1 MKWKEYSL
9 DELIHIKHGYAFKG
23 EFFSEEPTDDIL
35 LTPGNFA
42 IGGGFKAQKLK
53 YYNGEFP
60 VDYILDENDVIV
72 TMTDLSKEA
81 DTLGFSAKV
90 PAWYG
95 KRFLHNQRIGLV
107 KLKTDDFDKDYLYW
121 LMRTYTYQR
130 FVANGATGATVKHTS
145 PTKICQYK
153 FIAPDDKTT
162 LRKIASI
169 LSAYDDLIENNLK
182 RIKLLEEKAQLHY
195 KIEFGEYQFGD
206 KEPQNLPKGWSVKSV
221 GDIYG
226 KLESG
231 SRPKGGIDKEL
242 KEGIASVGAENVIGL
257 GKYNYQSEKL
267 ITEAFFENMNR
278 GKIENKDILI
288 YKDGAYIGKTTLFQ
302 DDFPHEKCCVNE
314 HVFLLRSKDE
324 LYQNYLFFTLYQKLY
339 FDKMQQLN
347 ANAAQPGI
355 NQESL
360 KSLRIL
366 WPSDKVIEDF
376 NEKVESL
383 MRLIFVLAKQNTKL
397 REARDILLPKL
408 MNGQIE
414 V

>member
-1 MKWKEYSL
+1 MKWERKTINEL
-9 DELIHIKHGYAFKG
+9 CEIKGGKRLPKNHELIEVETNHPYIRARDIGNG
-23 EFFSEEPTDDIL
+23 IIDFSKPVYLQENTFNFISRYTVKADDIV
-35 LTPGNFA
+35 LTIVGAN
-42 IGGGFKAQKLK
+42 IGDVGLIPKH
-53 YYNGEFP
+53 
-60 VDYILDENDVIV
+60 LDGANLTEN
-72 TMTDLSKEA
+72 A
-81 DTLGFSAKV
+81 
-90 PAWYG
+90 
-95 KRFLHNQRIGLV
+95 V
-107 KLKTDDFDKDYLYW
+107 KLTSFNENCHFKYLLYYFLLPGKKKQLEQVAAGSAQGKLGLYKIKDIEVPIPPL
-121 LMRTYTYQR
+121 
-130 FVANGATGATVKHTS
+130 
-145 PTKICQYK
+145 PTQ
-153 FIAPDDKTT
+153 
-162 LRKIASI
+162 RKIASI

-182 RIKLLEEKAQLHY
+182 RIKLLEEKAQLYY
-195 KIEFGEYQFGD
+195 KIEFAEYQFGD
-206 KEPQNLPKGWSVKSV
+206 KEPQNLPKGWVIKTI
-221 GDIYG
+221 GDIHG

-267 ITEAFFENMNR
+267 ITEAFYENMNR

-314 HVFLLRSKDE
+314 HVFLLRSKNE

-366 WPSDKVIEDF
+366 WPSQNIIEEF
-376 NEKVESL
+376 NDKVESL
-383 MRLIFVLAKQNTKL
+383 MKLIFVLAKQNTKL

-408 MNGQIE
+408 MSGQIE

>member
-1 MKWKEYSL
+1 MKWDTIAFSELVEFPPKVSL
-9 DELIHIKHGYAFKG
+9 EKDELYDNIPMDVVDGGIKYVQEINQRVYTGGGAKFGNGDTIFARITPCLENGKIAKVKG
-23 EFFSEEPTDDIL
+23 LEKGVGFGSTEFFVFRAKENISDPDFI
-35 LTPGNFA
+35 
-42 IGGGFKAQKLK
+42 
-53 YYNGEFP
+53 YY
-60 VDYILDENDVIV
+60 LAK
-72 TMTDLSKEA
+72 TDLVRQPAVKSMVGASGRQRA
-81 DTLGFSAKV
+81 DKGVVEQIKV
-90 PAWYG
+90 PNIP
-95 KRFLHNQRIGLV
+95 L
-107 KLKTDDFDKDYLYW
+107 
-121 LMRTYTYQR
+121 
-130 FVANGATGATVKHTS
+130 
-145 PTKICQYK
+145 PTQ
-153 FIAPDDKTT
+153 
-162 LRKIASI
+162 RKIASI

-182 RIKLLEEKAQLHY
+182 RIKLLEEIAKLHY
-195 KIEFGEYQFGD
+195 KIDFGEYQFGD
-206 KEPQNLPKGWSVKSV
+206 KEPEHLPKGWVIKTI
-221 GDIYG
+221 GDVYG

-242 KEGIASVGAENVIGL
+242 KEGIASIGAENVIGL

-366 WPSDKVIEDF
+366 WPSQNVIEEF
-376 NEKVESL
+376 NDKVESL
-383 MRLIFVLAKQNTKL
+383 MKLIFVLAKQNVKL

>member
-1 MKWKEYSL
+1 MKWEKVEIGKISKVISGFAFKSKNFQPFGIPVIKIKNIKDENILL
-9 DELIHIKHGYAFKG
+9 DESDCVDSAIEVPIRFHLSKG
-23 EFFSEEPTDDIL
+23 DIL
-35 LTPGNFA
+35 ISLTGSHITLPSSVVGRVA
-42 IGGGFKAQKLK
+42 K
-53 YYNGEFP
+53 YRHETNSY
-60 VDYILDENDVIV
+60 L
-72 TMTDLSKEA
+72 
-81 DTLGFSAKV
+81 
-90 PAWYG
+90 
-95 KRFLHNQRIGLV
+95 NQRAGKFIDIDNE
-107 KLKTDDFDKDYLYW
+107 KCHKDYLFYF
-121 LMRTYTYQR
+121 LLQKETL
-130 FVANGATGATVKHTS
+130 
-145 PTKICQYK
+145 TKIANKAQGAANQAN
-153 FIAPDDKTT
+153 ISPGDVEGVEINLPSLPTQ
-162 LRKIASI
+162 RKIASI
-169 LSAYDDLIENNLK
+169 LSAYDDLIENNSK
-182 RIKLLEEKAQLHY
+182 RIKLLEEKAQLYY
-195 KIEFGEYQFGD
+195 KIEFAEYQFGD
-206 KEPQNLPKGWSVKSV
+206 KEPQNLPKGWVIKTI
-221 GDIYG
+221 GDIHG

-267 ITEAFFENMNR
+267 ITEAFYENMNR

-314 HVFLLRSKDE
+314 HVFLLRSKNE

-366 WPSDKVIEDF
+366 WPSQNIIEEF
-376 NEKVESL
+376 NDKVESL
-383 MRLIFVLAKQNTKL
+383 MKLIFVLAKQNTKL

>member
-1 MKWKEYSL
+1 MKWEKGNVFDLCDINPENISRNYPHDFIRYFDITSVGSGVVTVN
-9 DELIHIKHGYAFKG
+9 DEIPL
-23 EFFSEEPTDDIL
+23 SEAPSRAKRVVRNDDTIIA
-35 LTPGNFA
+35 TVRPGNRSFYYFKSAFENSIASTGFA
-42 IGGGFKAQKLK
+42 VLRPKADKADPRFLYYLISEPNFTAYLVAYEQGANYPAVNPDIIGGKPI
-53 YYNGEFP
+53 EFP
-60 VDYILDENDVIV
+60 P
-72 TMTDLSKEA
+72 LS
-81 DTLGFSAKV
+81 T
-90 PAWYG
+90 
-95 KRFLHNQRIGLV
+95 Q
-107 KLKTDDFDKDYLYW
+107 
-121 LMRTYTYQR
+121 
-130 FVANGATGATVKHTS
+130 
-145 PTKICQYK
+145 
-153 FIAPDDKTT
+153 
-162 LRKIASI
+162 RKIASI

-182 RIKLLEEKAQLHY
+182 RIKLLEEIAKLHY
-195 KIEFGEYQFGD
+195 KIDFGEYQFGD
-206 KEPQNLPKGWSVKSV
+206 KEPEHLPKGWVIKTI
-221 GDIYG
+221 GDVYG

-242 KEGIASVGAENVIGL
+242 KEGIASIGAENVIGL

-366 WPSDKVIEDF
+366 WPSQNVIEEF
-376 NEKVESL
+376 NDKVESL
-383 MRLIFVLAKQNTKL
+383 MKLIFVLAKQNVKL